1 MKVTYDWLR
10 KNIALALVLL
20 LVAPFARA
28 AATPPGQTA
37 SSQQQPNQTQNAASA
52 QPRQGSQPGANSA
65 PSSSA
70 TSQLPAAPQ
79 QANAQSAQQDQQQ
92 DHQPVGTAAAPYENP
107 VGVAVS
113 RPAGAAIA
121 PAKQRRSHT
130 FLIKMSLVIGAAV
143 AVGTVVALS
152 KGSPSRPN

>member
-1 MKVTYDWLR
+1 MKVACDWLR
-10 KNIALALVLL
+10 RNIAVALVLL
-20 LVAPFARA
+20 LIAPFARA
-28 AATPPGQTA
+28 ATTPQ
-37 SSQQQPNQTQNAASA
+37 SQQQNQAPANSQ
-52 QPRQGSQPGANSA
+52 QQGSQAGANSV
-65 PSSSA
+65 SSG
-70 TSQLPAAPQ
+70 SQLPAAPQ
-79 QANAQSAQQDQQQ
+79 AATAPPPEQQQ
-92 DHQPVGTAAAPYENP
+92 VHQPVGTAAAPYENP

-152 KGSPSRPN
+152 KGSPSRPH

>member
-1 MKVTYDWLR
+1 MKVAYHWLQ
-10 KNIALALVLL
+10 KNIALALALL
-20 LVAPFARA
+20 LLAPFARA
-28 AATPPGQTA
+28 ATTPQSQTP
-37 SSQQQPNQTQNAASA
+37 QPNQTQNAAPA
-52 QPRQGSQPGANSA
+52 QQQQGSQPAAANS
-65 PSSSA
+65 PSGS
-70 TSQLPAAPQ
+70 SQLPAAPQ
-79 QANAQSAQQDQQQ
+79 AANAPSSQQDQQQ
-92 DHQPVGTAAAPYENP
+92 PQQPVGTAAAPYENP

-152 KGSPSRPN
+152 KASPSRPN